1 MYVVDED
8 RVCTEVKRR
17 LMRENNES
25 TSLRGGSK
33 KRGLEGGSKVKQT
46 RNNKGLIK

>member
-1 MYVVDED
+1 MYRGED
-8 RVCTEVKRR
+8 AV
-17 LMRENNES
+17 MRENHWS

-33 KRGLEGGSKVKQT
+33 KRGLEGGRKLKQT